1 MARVFQTSQPYG
13 GEVQLG
19 LSPSRIQQYQQ
30 SENPA
35 VRAGGAILAESPEVF
50 PATRKCRDVLWSV
63 LFLALFGA
71 LVYLAYTESKGWSFD
86 DHAFMPD
93 AKKAGLKA
101 VLVAM
106 ISSVIVACVLSVFFL
121 VMLRCCT
128 KLIVW
133 ATLLFAPTVSLLFA
147 ASFVIFPKFWN
158 FEDKNTGLMFCAL
171 LAVPAL
177 LMLTC
182 YCMCWRKLIDFTA
195 SILHAVTG
203 VLQQHLGLCVVAL
216 VSLLF
221 SVAWTILCATA
232 VVAVSDR
239 LIKNQHDCDTE
250 NPPRGKSIGAGSFCG
265 PDYSIGLYALTFMI
279 FAWGVTVF
287 QNVGHTTNCGVFGRW
302 YFNKPASVASS
313 LWVSLTTSF
322 GSICFGSL
330 IVAFISAVEATLR
343 AFRSNNG
350 RNTVTKIALCL
361 LDCLISCIRDMM
373 EAFSYFTYVQVASRG
388 LSFWSSARVTFTLC
402 KWDNLFALVATTL
415 VGNVCT
421 LGSLMCGLLSG
432 LVGYILGARFVPQDL
447 SKDEVSNI
455 HVVNIVSA
463 MILGVVTART
473 ILNVLRSGF
482 ATIVVCWAEN
492 KEALRTL
499 HNGLYDDFSQRSLQ
513 GVALL

>member
-13 GEVQLG
+13 GEVQMG

-35 VRAGGAILAESPEVF
+35 IRAGGAILAEAPEVF
-50 PATRKCRDVLWSV
+50 PATRKCRDVLWSLVFVALLGV
-63 LFLALFGA
+63 LG
-71 LVYLAYTESKGWSFD
+71 YLAYTESKSWSFD
-86 DHAFMPD
+86 GHAFMPD

-101 VLVAM
+101 VLVSM
-106 ISSVIVACVLSVFFL
+106 MSSVIAACLLSVFFL
-121 VMLRCCT
+121 VLIRCCT

-147 ASFVIFPKFWN
+147 MSFVAFPKFWN
-158 FEDKNTGLMFCAL
+158 FEDKDTVLPWIFCAS

-177 LMLTC
+177 LMFMC
-182 YCMCWRKLIDFTA
+182 YCVCWRKLIEFTA
-195 SILHAVTG
+195 NILYAVAG
-203 VLQQHLGLCVVAL
+203 VLEQHLGLCLVAM
-216 VSLLF
+216 VSLLC

-239 LIKNQHDCDTE
+239 WFKNQHDCDK
-250 NPPRGKSIGAGSFCG
+250 NPASDACMGEGSF
-265 PDYSIGLYALTFMI
+265 YGLYALTFMI
-279 FAWGVTVF
+279 FCWGVTVF
-287 QNVGHTTNCGVFGRW
+287 QNVAHTTNCGVFGRW
-302 YFNKPASVASS
+302 YFNKPASVVSS

-322 GSICFGSL
+322 GSICLGSL
-330 IVAFISAVEATLR
+330 IVAFISALEASLR
-343 AFRSNNG
+343 AFRRND
-350 RNTVTKIALCL
+350 RNTVTQIVLCL

-373 EAFSYFTYVQVASRG
+373 EAFSYFAYVQVAMRG

-415 VGNVCT
+415 VGNVCA

-432 LVGYILGARFVPQDL
+432 LVGYLVGAKFVPQDL
-447 SKDEVSNI
+447 SKDEISNI
-455 HVVNIVSA
+455 HMVNIVSA
-463 MILGVVTART
+463 VVLGMVTSRT

-492 KEALRTL
+492 KETLRTL
-499 HNGLYDDFSQRSLQ
+499 HSRLYEDFSQRSLQ